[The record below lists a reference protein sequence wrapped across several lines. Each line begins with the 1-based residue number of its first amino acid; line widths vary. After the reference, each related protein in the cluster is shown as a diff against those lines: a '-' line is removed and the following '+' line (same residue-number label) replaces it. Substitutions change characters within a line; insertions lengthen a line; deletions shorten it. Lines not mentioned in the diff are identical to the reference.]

1 MGAGGTTAALSV
13 GAVRDRSADTL
24 GAGGT
29 TEFRLTLARDRSR
42 VTLSWAGGITFA
54 GRLGATRT
62 ECRPSAGGGAGF
74 DLKASKLATA
84 VEDAGSLRSGAS
96 TTFWA
101 SEAPREM

>member
-1 MGAGGTTAALSV
+1 VGAGGTTAAFSA

-29 TEFRLTLARDRSR
+29 TEFRLMLVRDCSR

-54 GRLGATRT
+54 GRLGATSA
-62 ECRPSAGGGAGF
+62 ECRPSVGGGAGF
-74 DLKASKLATA
+74 DLKASRLATD

-96 TTFWA
+96 TIFGA
-101 SEAPREM
+101 SEAPRET